1 MSRRGVTVI
10 GLTAVGGVGYY
21 LFKAGGDPKLA
32 ERQAEHDAAR
42 LSSSARDELPG
53 KGKEVKTEAKVIGQK
68 VGSQIDSTIN
78 EARSK
83 SAELEKNLNS
93 YASDAEKRFE
103 AARKEAGK
111 ELNQAVDKFDKTVGD
126 AASKIQQ
133 EGSKAKS
140 GLSSWFGGK

>member
-21 LFKAGGDPKLA
+21 LFKAGGDPKIA
-32 ERQAEHDAAR
+32 EKQAEHDAAR
-42 LSSSARDELPG
+42 LSSAVRNELPG

-68 VGSQIDSTIN
+68 IN

-140 GLSSWFGGK
+140 GLLSWFGGK